1 MLKICYGA
9 FIPTICLFLTPCL
22 CVVRMTLLL
31 LVIIMELFDPVFAR
45 KIFYSSLF
53 LVACERLNGKGFL
66 CSVNISLVC
75 ILDLMGSAVWFLTF
89 FWNRHVFAEVTPFLL
104 TLALLDIGNS

>member
-9 FIPTICLFLTPCL
+9 FIPIICLFLTPCL
-22 CVVRMTLLL
+22 CVVGMTLLL
-31 LVIIMELFDPVFAR
+31 LVIIMELFDPIFAR

-66 CSVNISLVC
+66 CSANISLVC
-75 ILDLMGSAVWFLTF
+75 ILDLMVSAVWFLTF
-89 FWNRHVFAEVTPFLL
+89 F
-104 TLALLDIGNS
+104 